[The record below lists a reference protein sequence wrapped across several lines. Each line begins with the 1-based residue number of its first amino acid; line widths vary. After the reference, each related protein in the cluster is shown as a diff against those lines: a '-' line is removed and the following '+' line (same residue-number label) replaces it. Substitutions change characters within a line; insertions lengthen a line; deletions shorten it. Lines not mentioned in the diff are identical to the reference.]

1 MDIAVIGA
9 GEVGYHLAD
18 ILSREEHRVSVID
31 ADPAKARRLMEALD
45 VQVVIGD
52 GSRADVLN
60 SAGVSKADLV
70 VAVTDLDRANM
81 MTCMVAKRLGA
92 KRVIL
97 RLHDTGILAD
107 YRYFYKQALGFDI
120 VISTEDL
127 AAEEIVNTLRERHA
141 LEVESFADG
150 RVQVR
155 RLRLP
160 TDSPYIGKP
169 ISALDLPAG
178 LIVGAVSRGE
188 EFFIPQGSAQLEG
201 SDQVYVIGRRSSL
214 DAFEVRGGAPTVG
227 HRGVVIMGGG
237 ALGREVSRRLAG
249 VPGVSIRI
257 IERDPARARA
267 LAADRA
273 SDVMVLEGDAT
284 DLDLLHEERIG
295 EADVF
300 VATSGDDERN
310 IVACQLA
317 KSLGVK
323 RTMTMVNKPSYNQI
337 YDLLGIDKAISP
349 RILCATRILRF
360 VRSGSVSAIAVLGDG
375 KAEVLELEARLGGKK
390 GGRKVKHLDLPKG
403 SVIGALVRGNDV
415 SIPHGDSVIE
425 DGDHVIVIALP
436 DQVQRVCSVF
446 KRSDED

>member
-18 ILSREEHRVSVID
+18 ILSREDHRVSVID

-45 VQVVIGD
+45 VQVVVGD

-60 SAGVSKADLV
+60 NAGVSKADLV
-70 VAVTDLDRANM
+70 VAVTDRDRANM

-97 RLHDTGILAD
+97 RLHDTALLAD

-160 TDSPYIGKP
+160 AESSYIGKP
-169 ISALDLPAG
+169 ISDLDLPGG
-178 LIVGAVSRGE
+178 LVIGAVSRGE
-188 EFFIPQGSAQLEG
+188 EFFIPKGSALLEG
-201 SDQVYVIGRRSSL
+201 SDQVYVVGRRSAL
-214 DAFEVRGGAPTVG
+214 DAFEVRAGAPTVG
-227 HRGVVIMGGG
+227 RRGVVIMGGG

-317 KSLGVK
+317 RSLGAK

-349 RILCATRILRF
+349 RILCANRILRF

-390 GGRKVKHLDLPKG
+390 GGRKVKSLDLPSG
-403 SVIGALVRGNDV
+403 AVIGALVRGNEV
-415 SIPHGDSVIE
+415 TIPHGESVIE
-425 DGDHVIVIALP
+425 DGDHVIVISLP
-436 DQVQRVCSVF
+436 DKVQRVCGVF
-446 KRSDED
+446 KRPDEG